1 MPEWWLQLYEFVYS
15 NADVA
20 AAAAAVAPP
29 PPPMMQII
37 IFFFWYCFRQ
47 DLKRHADDNGR
58 WATSPGRLDGDGD
71 VSATRRLGAALVG
84 ATVAAGMRP
93 LR

>member
-37 IFFFWYCFRQ
+37 IIFFLVLFQAGFKTTCRRQ
-47 DLKRHADDNGR
+47 WTMGNF
-58 WATSPGRLDGDGD
+58 S
-71 VSATRRLGAALVG
+71 G
-84 ATVAAGMRP
+84 ATGW
-93 LR
+93 